1 MTMEISTILS
11 NTGPLSERPQS
22 AWCCFLTAHLEYLA
36 NLVWY
41 LVMDPVLVE
50 HVMVRAL
57 AQLETTPFDASE
69 ARLPFEQA
77 RRALIG
83 EVVSVLRPP
92 RESVVT
98 HGPKRV
104 YDPPDFRRLAFVLK
118 QVPQSSSH
126 SSFPETKKLF
136 YANKLKCSG

>member
-1 MTMEISTILS
+1 MEISTILS
-11 NTGPLSERPQS
+11 NTAPPSERPQS
-22 AWCCFLTAHLEYLA
+22 AWCCFLTAHLDHLA

-41 LVMDPVLVE
+41 LVVDPVLVE

-83 EVVSVLRPP
+83 EAVSVLSPP

-98 HGPKRV
+98 HGPGKV
-104 YDPPDFRRLAFVLK
+104 YAPPDFQRLGFVLK

-126 SSFPETKKLF
+126 SSLPETKKVVL
-136 YANKLKCSG
+136 CQ